1 MGKTKG
7 EMKVSAVSI
16 KIGLHAKIN
25 QTKWKKKE
33 QPDKSNLYTKIKLRK
48 TMRNLLK
55 KKKKR
60 ISKLWIILLN
70 VQCGESFKCC
80 VGFPW

>member
-25 QTKWKKKE
+25 QTKWKKKKKNNPTN
-33 QPDKSNLYTKIKLRK
+33 QTCTLR
-48 TMRNLLK
+48 
-55 KKKKR
+55 
-60 ISKLWIILLN
+60 LN
-70 VQCGESFKCC
+70 
-80 VGFPW
+80 

>member
-25 QTKWKKKE
+25 QTKWKKNKRTTR
-33 QPDKSNLYTKIKLRK
+33 QIKP
-48 TMRNLLK
+48 
-55 KKKKR
+55 
-60 ISKLWIILLN
+60 
-70 VQCGESFKCC
+70 VH
-80 VGFPW
+80 